1 LIVKDFIVRDIRRS
15 ILSNN
20 LFITS
25 TEGTS
30 GKSVVALG
38 VMEMLLRKIEKV
50 GFFRPIIDTDSNTN
64 GIDNDINLILSY
76 FKLDIPYE
84 QTYGYTTAQVSEF
97 ISSGREELIVEGIIE
112 KYNQLKEG
120 FDFVL
125 CEGTDFR
132 SSISSYEFDINAEIC
147 NNLKSPVLLVANA
160 YHKTIDETIQLIE
173 LALESFNDKKCH
185 IAVTIVNRP
194 NVDDRKTILEGLK
207 KHALAQD
214 QLIYSIPDE
223 PYLRKPSVG
232 EVAKFI
238 GAEVLFGEDQLN
250 RHVDSFTVAAMQ
262 LRNFLTRIGQG
273 SLIITPGDR
282 ADVIVACLAAVAS
295 KSLDNISGILLTGG
309 LKPEES
315 ILKLIK
321 GFPQTVPILSIKEN
335 TFETASLVS
344 KIHSKI
350 SPEDERKVTCAL
362 SLFESN
368 VNVEQLQDYVI
379 ETQTSI
385 VTPKMFEYEL
395 LQKARK
401 HKQHIVLPEGEEE
414 RILMASEILLQ
425 REVVDIT
432 LLGNEQL
439 IREKILRIGL
449 QLDSVNIIDPEGSE
463 CFDDFVKTCFE
474 MRQHKGMT
482 MEKARDLMC
491 DVSTYGTMMV
501 QKGQVDGMVSGA
513 VHSTSSTI
521 RPAFEIIKTSPDTTT
536 VSSVFFMCLEDRVLV
551 YGDCAVCSNPDAKQL
566 AEIAISSTLTA
577 KAFGIAP
584 IVAMLSYSTGESGKG
599 EDVDKVREA
608 TAIAQKK
615 AKEKFPEMK
624 IDGPIQYDAAVDP
637 LIAKT
642 KLPESEVAGRAAV
655 FIFPDLNTGNNTY
668 KAVQRTAGVVA
679 IGPILQG
686 LNHPVNDLSR
696 GCTVP
701 DIVNTAAITAI
712 QAQLIKGLS

>member
-1 LIVKDFIVRDIRRS
+1 M
-15 ILSNN
+15 SNN

-50 GFFRPIIDTDSNTN
+50 GFFRPIIDADSNMN
-64 GIDNDINLILSY
+64 GVDDDINLILSY

-84 QTYGYTTAQVSEF
+84 QTYGYTTTQVSEF
-97 ISSGREELIVEGIIE
+97 ISSGKEGLIIEGIIE
-112 KYNQLKEG
+112 KYNQLKKD

-160 YHKTIDETIQLIE
+160 YHKSIDETIRLIE
-173 LALESFNDKKCH
+173 LALESFNDKRCH
-185 IAVTIVNRP
+185 VAATIVNQL
-194 NVDDRKTILEGLK
+194 NVDDRAVILEGLK
-207 KHALAQD
+207 EHVLAQD

-250 RHVDSFTVAAMQ
+250 RHVDNFTVAAMQ

-282 ADVIVACLAAVAS
+282 ADVIVACLAVVSS
-295 KSLDNISGILLTGG
+295 KNLDNISGILLTGG
-309 LKPEES
+309 LRPEES
-315 ILKLIK
+315 ILKLIE
-321 GFPQTVPILSIKEN
+321 GFPQVLPILGIKEN

-350 SPEDERKVTCAL
+350 FPEDERKITRAL
-362 SLFESN
+362 SVFESN
-368 VNVEQLQDYVI
+368 VNVEQLQDCVVK
-379 ETQTSI
+379 TQTSI

-414 RILMASEILLQ
+414 RILIAAEKLLRREI
-425 REVVDIT
+425 VDIT
-432 LLGNEQL
+432 FLGNEQL
-439 IREKILRIGL
+439 IRKKILRIGL
-449 QLDSVNIIDPEGSE
+449 HLDAINVVDPERSE
-463 CFDDFVKTCFE
+463 CFDDFVKTYFE

-482 MEKARDLMC
+482 MEKAYDVMC
-491 DVSTYGTMMV
+491 DVGTYGTMMV
-501 QKGQVDGMVSGA
+501 QKGQADGMVSGA
-513 VHSTSSTI
+513 VHSTSATI
-521 RPAFEIIKTSPDTTT
+521 RPAFEIIKISPDTSIA
-536 VSSVFFMCLEDRVLV
+536 SSVFFMCLEDRVLV
-551 YGDCAVCSNPDAKQL
+551 YGDCAVCSNPDSKQL
-566 AEIAISSTLTA
+566 AEIAVNSALTA

-615 AKEKFPEMK
+615 AKGKFPEMK

-637 LIAKT
+637 LTAQT
-642 KLPESEVAGRAAV
+642 KMPESEVAGKATV

-679 IGPILQG
+679 IGPVLQG

-696 GCTVP
+696 GCTIP
-701 DIVNTAAITAI
+701 DIVNTVAITAI
-712 QAQLIKGLS
+712 QAQLIKGLT